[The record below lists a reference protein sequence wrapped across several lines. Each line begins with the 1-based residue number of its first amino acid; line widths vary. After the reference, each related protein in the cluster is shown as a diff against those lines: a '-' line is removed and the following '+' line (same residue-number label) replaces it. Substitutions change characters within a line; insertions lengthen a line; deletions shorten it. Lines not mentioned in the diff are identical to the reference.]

1 MILKAFCLQKNITQ
15 FIFICCVHFL
25 IFGFIIFL
33 LSPSF
38 LNAPKTTCR
47 RSLNSRKSTQHL
59 VLSRYTIVKWNT
71 GYWEPSCDDLL
82 TVPVLR
88 LQMCFCLYKLLLLF
102 PGILLMCFI
111 KSNYAIIN
119 YCRHFLYEFLC
130 LKPSTLKGQ
139 LTIAVQSSLLKEA
152 DIIHF
157 KELS

>member
-1 MILKAFCLQKNITQ
+1 MAKNPFPNAANLYIKKCKWFLRHSVCKKKITQ
-15 FIFICCVHFL
+15 FIFICCVHCL
-25 IFGFIIFL
+25 IFGIIIFL
-33 LSPSF
+33 LRSSF

-47 RSLNSRKSTQHL
+47 RSLNSHKSTQHP

-88 LQMCFCLYKLLLLF
+88 LQICFCLYKLLLLF

-119 YCRHFLYEFLC
+119 YCRHFFM
-130 LKPSTLKGQ
+130 
-139 LTIAVQSSLLKEA
+139 SLFASNRVL
-152 DIIHF
+152 
-157 KELS
+157 